1 MSDPLP
7 IHFFF
12 RSTVEDSEERDI
24 AISVNVEEKRRERDD
39 L

>member
-12 RSTVEDSEERDI
+12 RSTAEDSEERDI
-24 AISVNVEEKRRERDD
+24 AISVNVEEKRRERND